1 MTCRRKGWGGPIA
14 WFVRRRPWS
23 HRSKGPPAT
32 APATPSPKPDLAS
45 CPRGR
50 GICRQYRSRPVPA
63 RRRPILGV
71 RISPSEVELP
81 DGSLARRRGGRHE
94 KVVGI
99 DKGLVGTPAA
109 IEVVH
114 EYRVEVGASWDE
126 ADRKPR
132 PRGRIKIQGVR
143 ASLNQLASEHREI
156 RYDSERPL
164 ALLRQDQRRL
174 VLRVRIKAADRG
186 RVGPVGLSSE
196 SKAIRQRV

>member
-81 DGSLARRRGGRHE
+81 DGSLAMRRGGRHE

-114 EYRVEVGASWDE
+114 EYRVEVTLVQ
-126 ADRKPR
+126 DRQKSSDPCCN
-132 PRGRIKIQGVR
+132 QGLCVPGTGILKSR
-143 ASLNQLASEHREI
+143 SPAVS
-156 RYDSERPL
+156 
-164 ALLRQDQRRL
+164 
-174 VLRVRIKAADRG
+174 
-186 RVGPVGLSSE
+186 
-196 SKAIRQRV
+196 